1 MIRMMCGVRL
11 VDTMSTD
18 VLCYRIGVV
27 VKIENMLIQSRLR
40 CQGHVM
46 RRGINSQICDVMEVK
61 MTGKRKNGRP
71 RKSRKK
77 CVK

>member
-1 MIRMMCGVRL
+1 
-11 VDTMSTD
+11 
-18 VLCYRIGVV
+18 
-27 VKIENMLIQSRLR
+27 
-40 CQGHVM
+40 M

-61 MTGKRKNGRP
+61 MTGKKKNGRP